1 MRATESPKRSTR
13 TGWAAPGANDV
24 VVVEPVVPM
33 AGGSAVLATAVVPVV
48 AAITATST
56 APTPAGTTSHAR
68 HWLTNVP
75 IRIGRSTRWKE
86 TTDTAKVTATRAA
99 KSSYP

>member
-1 MRATESPKRSTR
+1 M
-13 TGWAAPGANDV
+13 
-24 VVVEPVVPM
+24 PM

-56 APTPAGTTSHAR
+56 APTPAGTTSQAR

-86 TTDTAKVTATRAA
+86 TTDTAKVTATRTA